1 MNKFN
6 EIRLLLCGHIHKV
19 RALYFLFI
27 FHFSLDFPKG
37 WAKTPKLNK
46 PESYIVWEEREG
58 WLNVGNS
65 WIKYDPS
72 YIFFARRHKGN
83 VGRLVVVNTKELW
96 VYGSADWNDK
106 SKIVKKGEAFTILD
120 ELQVNGSNLYK
131 CKIGRMT
138 NNPKLNLNIS
148 F

>member
-65 WIKYDPS
+65 SSVPGDPLES
-72 YIFFARRHKGN
+72 TCRHASFYKVLRYI
-83 VGRLVVVNTKELW
+83 
-96 VYGSADWNDK
+96 
-106 SKIVKKGEAFTILD
+106 
-120 ELQVNGSNLYK
+120 
-131 CKIGRMT
+131 
-138 NNPKLNLNIS
+138 
-148 F
+148 